1 MRPLAR
7 ALALALCGG
16 LLPVSAPAQ
25 DAQLAAGR
33 ALFEANCEACHGA
46 LGDQGASGDIRGM
59 TVAEITRAVA
69 GFEQMPALELG
80 AADISAI
87 AAYLRHLESN

>member
-1 MRPLAR
+1 MRLLPR
-7 ALALALCGG
+7 ILALCGG
-16 LLPVSAPAQ
+16 LLPLSVLAQ

-46 LGDQGASGDIRGM
+46 TADQGASGDIRGM
-59 TVAEITRAVA
+59 TVAEIGRAVA
-69 GFEQMPALELG
+69 GFEQMPALELS

-87 AAYLRHLESN
+87 AAYLSYLESN